1 MATISSLISPARA
14 TERQLRYR
22 LLLPLLAVCA
32 LVPLLSGIWFGF
44 DGVDINYHI
53 DSWVDMVG
61 GWRSGVPVPGWAAQ
75 ANFGLGDPRYCF
87 YPPLPMWI
95 GSLLTAVL
103 PARLVLG
110 VIFWATF
117 LVAGLSMDSLA
128 RRVLTPAR
136 SLVAALLYVLSFF
149 LIVTALKHGAVAE
162 LMTDALLPWLMGYFL
177 DAVDRPSWA
186 VWGKFALLL
195 SLTWLTDVPVAV
207 AIGYTLTIATAIM
220 AYRRGS
226 FAIFLR
232 VLSAQ
237 AVGVLC
243 AAFYLLPAFAAQ
255 GTIRSTHEL
264 AFHVRTLFVSR
275 TLQDLTLSADACAIG
290 CLILYCIW
298 RRRRPVARGPAYIM
312 VLIGLIGLFF
322 QMPFTHWLWLHAPE
336 LYIVGF
342 PHRFQVFLAMALPF
356 AVLAGR
362 TDRRF
367 PLAVLAASLALTAIP
382 FYSIMTWVHRDGPL
396 ETGQQKVQAA
406 QAGYPGA
413 PEYLPRGTG
422 AAWIDQ
428 SNRTVAESLPLL
440 QAESGACFL
449 TATAWQ
455 PQQRDFA
462 VRGTGCIAR
471 LKLYLHPFWHFT
483 LDGRPAT
490 ATADDRGLAEI
501 AVPAGEHT
509 VTASFERPLAPVI
522 AGAVLS
528 ALSLL
533 GVLWMWRRAPRH
545 PYFQPR

>member
-1 MATISSLISPARA
+1 
-14 TERQLRYR
+14 
-22 LLLPLLAVCA
+22 
-32 LVPLLSGIWFGF
+32 
-44 DGVDINYHI
+44 
-53 DSWVDMVG
+53 
-61 GWRSGVPVPGWAAQ
+61 
-75 ANFGLGDPRYCF
+75 
-87 YPPLPMWI
+87 
-95 GSLLTAVL
+95 
-103 PARLVLG
+103 
-110 VIFWATF
+110 
-117 LVAGLSMDSLA
+117 
-128 RRVLTPAR
+128 
-136 SLVAALLYVLSFF
+136 
-149 LIVTALKHGAVAE
+149 
-162 LMTDALLPWLMGYFL
+162 
-177 DAVDRPSWA
+177 
-186 VWGKFALLL
+186 
-195 SLTWLTDVPVAV
+195 
-207 AIGYTLTIATAIM
+207 M

-406 QAGYPGA
+406 QAGYPGRA
-413 PEYLPRGTG
+413 G
-422 AAWIDQ
+422 
-428 SNRTVAESLPLL
+428 
-440 QAESGACFL
+440 
-449 TATAWQ
+449 
-455 PQQRDFA
+455 
-462 VRGTGCIAR
+462 
-471 LKLYLHPFWHFT
+471 
-483 LDGRPAT
+483 
-490 ATADDRGLAEI
+490 
-501 AVPAGEHT
+501 VPAARHGRRVDRSVQPDRRREP
-509 VTASFERPLAPVI
+509 AAAAGRERRLLPDGDRVAAAA
-522 AGAVLS
+522 AGL
-528 ALSLL
+528 
-533 GVLWMWRRAPRH
+533 RRAGNRVHRAAQTLPAPFLALHAGWQAGDRD
-545 PYFQPR
+545 R